1 LDDGRQLEICWE
13 KFDDLSIT
21 WNTIDLSVSPKAWV
35 EWPLEWRDAAHPAL
49 LACAGATIHDVRAT
63 TFRFTTQ
70 NVDHPHEVSEVWL
83 TAGIWLATGGSGVHI
98 FNALDENGLSD
109 ERPERDGEHDWRP
122 A

>member
-1 LDDGRQLEICWE
+1 
-13 KFDDLSIT
+13 
-21 WNTIDLSVSPKAWV
+21 
-35 EWPLEWRDAAHPAL
+35 
-49 LACAGATIHDVRAT
+49 LACVGATIHDVRAT